1 MDDYNDLRIEKKC
14 QRNKIS
20 FLFIRFFAGLCDI
33 TDIGVKYYYKD
44 IKELD
49 TTTFTKI
56 LLVIKIPYLIKP
68 IYGLLI
74 DFVPIFGYKK
84 RIYLFLCFII
94 NLLSWYIFIFT
105 NDIGLYT
112 SIFCILLVNITISFT
127 TVIGSAIQVEIYK
140 LQDSQ
145 NNISKGT
152 TDLMSKSFIIK
163 SIGSLVPCYFKGF
176 LIEKYSQDI
185 IFYMSGII
193 SIFILIS
200 GLILDE
206 DRVQKIKK
214 TKSQKKLVDFSPLIA
229 PKKKSLSSNKIT
241 NLVQNR
247 NIIILMLLIFILESS
262 PSCVSPLFYY
272 ETNIL
277 GLNPKQ
283 LGLMDF
289 SSQISIILVIKVY
302 TKFFY
307 KYNFKSLTFFVR
319 ILVFGSFSLIYML
332 IMKTT
337 QEYINDFIL
346 LVFAISINAGLHS
359 LGQLPYSL
367 LCMKYAPFGL
377 EATTYS
383 FCVFS
388 CYLGNI
394 FADYLDYLLSLY
406 FKVTHYDFVNLGKL
420 VFVENILNLIP
431 LLYIWIIPKK
441 FFSAKKRVSST
452 TELKDLE
459 KKKNGDNEN
468 N

>member
-112 SIFCILLVNITISFT
+112 SIFCILFVNITISFT

-206 DRVQKIKK
+206 DRVQNKK
-214 TKSQKKLVDFSPLIA
+214 N
-229 PKKKSLSSNKIT
+229 KKSEK
-241 NLVQNR
+241 
-247 NIIILMLLIFILESS
+247 
-262 PSCVSPLFYY
+262 VS
-272 ETNIL
+272 
-277 GLNPKQ
+277 
-283 LGLMDF
+283 
-289 SSQISIILVIKVY
+289 
-302 TKFFY
+302 
-307 KYNFKSLTFFVR
+307 R
-319 ILVFGSFSLIYML
+319 
-332 IMKTT
+332 
-337 QEYINDFIL
+337 
-346 LVFAISINAGLHS
+346 
-359 LGQLPYSL
+359 
-367 LCMKYAPFGL
+367 
-377 EATTYS
+377 
-383 FCVFS
+383 
-388 CYLGNI
+388 
-394 FADYLDYLLSLY
+394 
-406 FKVTHYDFVNLGKL
+406 
-420 VFVENILNLIP
+420 
-431 LLYIWIIPKK
+431 
-441 FFSAKKRVSST
+441 FFSFNCSKK
-452 TELKDLE
+452 EIFK
-459 KKKNGDNEN
+459 
-468 N
+468 